1 MQAGQSHGQVQ
12 SGTTQSMSDTQQE
25 KAQWFVVQTMSGQEN
40 RVKQSIERRRDQEDV
55 ADLVL
60 EVVIPTEKV
69 SERRQGRRV
78 TSERKLYPGY
88 ILMKACLFEAD
99 GQPNHRAWYFIRE
112 TQGIIGFVGGERP
125 VPLSA
130 HEVEEM
136 LTQCRA
142 NEEGSKPKVQFQI
155 GESVTIRDGAFENFE
170 GVIENVDADRG
181 KLRVSVTIF
190 GRSTPVEVE
199 YWQVERA

>member
-1 MQAGQSHGQVQ
+1 
-12 SGTTQSMSDTQQE
+12 MSDTEQDR
-25 KAQWFVVQTMSGQEN
+25 AQWFVVQTMSGQEF
-40 RVKQSIERRRDQEDV
+40 RVKQSIERRRELEGV
-55 ADLVL
+55 ADSVL

-88 ILMKACLFEAD
+88 ILMKARLYDEN
-99 GQPNHRAWYFIRE
+99 GQTDHKAWYFIRD
-112 TQGIIGFVGGERP
+112 TQGIIGFIGGEHP
-125 VPLSA
+125 VALSPG
-130 HEVEEM
+130 EVEDM
-136 LTQCRA
+136 LVQCRA
-142 NEEGSKPKVQFQI
+142 SEEGSKPKVQFQI
-155 GESVTIRDGAFENFE
+155 GESITIRDGAFENFE

-199 YWQVERA
+199 YWQVERT